1 MNNLLTFEQQES
13 LVARKLAT
21 KKEHEGLVTFK
32 YAHKVMYD
40 YLWDSEPM
48 LLECRGHTY
57 DAETKQLVSAAPR
70 KTFNYME
77 NKTWANKPMNTKV
90 NLFKKYNGFM
100 ACLSIHKGE
109 IVVSTTGTT
118 NSDYAILAK
127 KMIFKEL
134 GNSVDS
140 GKSKILTWPEGCTWL
155 WEICHSSDPHIVDDL
170 NGAKYLGCRDHKT
183 GIFTPVSWYGS
194 DTHYNL
200 SLAEALQK
208 AQSCKHEGY
217 MMYDKSTDEVC
228 KLKSPY
234 YVHKKK
240 LMRASASKVEMMYE
254 NPAKFSSDFP
264 TAWALTVNLIVWGVD
279 KSVWL
284 AYTDQQRRAVIEQ
297 LYKD

>member
-1 MNNLLTFEQQES
+1 M
-13 LVARKLAT
+13 
-21 KKEHEGLVTFK
+21 
-32 YAHKVMYD
+32 
-40 YLWDSEPM
+40 WDSEPM

-70 KTFNYME
+70 KTFNYLE
-77 NKTWANKPMNTKV
+77 NNTWADKPMETRVK
-90 NLFKKYNGFM
+90 LFKKYNGFM
-100 ACLSIHKGE
+100 ACLTIHKGE

-118 NSDYAILAK
+118 NSNFALLAK
-127 KMIFKEL
+127 KMILKEMTC
-134 GNSVDS
+134 NNVS
-140 GKSKILTWPEGCTWL
+140 GKQKLQSWPEGCTWL
-155 WEICHSSDPHIVDDL
+155 WEICHSSDPHIVDEKQ
-170 NGAKYLGCRDHKT
+170 GANYLGCRDHKT

-194 DTHYNL
+194 DNHYDL

-208 AQSCKHEGY
+208 VQSCRHEGY
-217 MMYDKSTDEVC
+217 MTYDKITDEVC

-240 LMRASASKVEMMYE
+240 LMRASAPKVEMMYE
-254 NPAKFSSDFP
+254 NPAKFSSEFP
-264 TAWALTVNLIVWGVD
+264 SAWALVINLIVWGVD